1 MTPLLREM
9 LDEMRRVLTF
19 DDIRAGIPEPEQ
31 KRADVSPLYMHW
43 EDLKRRAEMQE
54 TRIAELD
61 QDIQQM
67 SVWDDYPMSRID
79 QLARQGQSLRFWR
92 ASQFEYNRN
101 RREWEDNYQAEIVAF
116 QDDSYYFVTTTPLQ
130 ATIVLQGADEVTI
143 CPSPVSTLITLQTQA
158 KDSLRRTQLEI
169 GDFAL
174 QHYRSVEAALGL
186 HDTLVIP
193 TKRRRFW
200 NRLVRVCRFLLRRKK
215 IAPLTCLFLLPSWE
229 NIFLQLGK

>member
-1 MTPLLREM
+1 
-9 LDEMRRVLTF
+9 
-19 DDIRAGIPEPEQ
+19 
-31 KRADVSPLYMHW
+31 
-43 EDLKRRAEMQE
+43 
-54 TRIAELD
+54 
-61 QDIQQM
+61 
-67 SVWDDYPMSRID
+67 ID
-79 QLARQGQSLRFWR
+79 QLSRLGQSLRFWR

-200 NRLVRVCRFLLRRKK
+200 NRLVRVCRFLLRRKRE
-215 IAPLTCLFLLPSWE
+215 LR
-229 NIFLQLGK
+229 